1 MQSDQFHS
9 VEQVVEAMTR
19 RWHALNRLGDWRAVF
34 AKTYLRTTEAILEVL
49 HAPGV
54 FANPAWIVD
63 LDCEFARR
71 YFDAFD
77 QFEAGGLGPWP
88 WRLAFRSAVAKRT
101 LAIQDVLLGMNAH
114 INYDL
119 PYSLHAT
126 IPAGLP
132 VDDLEAYRQDNL
144 AMNRV
149 LGAAIDKVQRE
160 VTNEYDLVLT
170 AADAALRNRDEAFA
184 GEMIRAWRARSWSSF
199 VVLRSGGETAA
210 VDRLIE
216 ESAIDNALLLLQV
229 QRAFPAIYWPNRLY
243 RDSLNSLSRRRN
255 RSR

>member
-1 MQSDQFHS
+1 VPDNRCDTI
-9 VEQVVEAMTR
+9 EQVVAAMTE
-19 RWHALNRLGDWRAVF
+19 RWQALNQFGDWRAVF
-34 AKTYLRTTEAILEVL
+34 AKTYLRTTEAILEVM
-49 HAPGV
+49 HRPGV
-54 FANPAWIVD
+54 FESPAWIVE

-77 QFEAGGLGPWP
+77 QFESTGECPWP
-88 WRLAFRSAVAKRT
+88 WRLAFRSAVTKRT

-126 IPAGLP
+126 IPHGLGT
-132 VDDLEAYRQDNL
+132 DDLEAYRRDNL

-149 LGAAIDKVQRE
+149 LGSAIDKVQRE
-160 VTNEYDLVLT
+160 VTHQYDLVLS
-170 AADAALRNRDEAFA
+170 AADAALRDRGEVFA

-199 VVLRSGGETAA
+199 VVLRSGGDTVA
-210 VDRLIE
+210 VEHLIE
-216 ESAIDNALLLLQV
+216 ESAIDNAVLLLQV

-243 RDSLNSLSRRRN
+243 RDSLNSLSRRR